1 MNRTT
6 FFKSLAALGVA
17 MWSKPMKVFAKSS
30 NDVTKD
36 KVLELIREAKK
47 LCVKEKQWHWG
58 AIIRELEKSI
68 NSNNKDG

>member
-1 MNRTT
+1 
-6 FFKSLAALGVA
+6 
-17 MWSKPMKVFAKSS
+17 MKVFAKSS